1 MFHTPLFDPMLHSSN
16 HEFVFIFHSDF
27 SRLHTCDVL
36 DSGDDDEDMC
46 AMKLVVECPTVQ
58 CSLAHA
64 QLTDIVHWTNQIHAK
79 AALQQ
84 AHRQRFLTYVRAYNT
99 A

>member
-1 MFHTPLFDPMLHSSN
+1 
-16 HEFVFIFHSDF
+16 
-27 SRLHTCDVL
+27 
-36 DSGDDDEDMC
+36 
-46 AMKLVVECPTVQ
+46 MKLVVECPTVQ

-84 AHRQRFLTYVRAYNT
+84 AHRQRFLTYVRAYNI